1 MGSYNLEL
9 PKFLDVLYLPDHE
22 KIPGCLSI
30 NCLFEK
36 VAGWEREGAYTFQ
49 YLEGEVFFSYP
60 GYGGRYMQY
69 PLGKASSLDEA
80 IEVAK
85 QFLKKWLGHDPKDDQ
100 FRHETAAAILIMRME
115 EDVRKKR
122 MSVEEMEKIKSRLA
136 EQDRKRDGE
145 G

>member
-1 MGSYNLEL
+1 MGSYNPEL
-9 PKFLDVLYLPDHE
+9 PKFLRVRYLPDG
-22 KIPGCLSI
+22 KIPGFLGIKCL
-30 NCLFEK
+30 LEEET
-36 VAGWEREGAYTFQ
+36 GWEIESEYHFQ
-49 YLEGEVFFSYP
+49 YLDGEVFFVVYS
-60 GYGGRYMQY
+60 YGGSFIPY
-69 PLGKASSLDEA
+69 PFGKASSLDDA
-80 IEVAK
+80 INVAK
-85 QFLKKWLGHDPKDDQ
+85 QFLKKWIGHDPKDDQ